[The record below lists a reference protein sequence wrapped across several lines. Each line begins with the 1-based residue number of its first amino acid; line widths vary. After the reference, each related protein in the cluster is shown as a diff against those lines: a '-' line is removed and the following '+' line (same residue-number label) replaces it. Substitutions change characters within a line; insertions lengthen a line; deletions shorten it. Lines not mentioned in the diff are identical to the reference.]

1 MFIKM
6 GIEMAKIRKLFLKIG
21 SFGYTIGCLKADI
34 NAGII
39 IAMLNCGGLTIS
51 SGKLTAEG

>member
-1 MFIKM
+1 M

-34 NAGII
+34 NAGIG
-39 IAMLNCGGLTIS
+39 IAYIKGRQQAKVNRQQVIASCL
-51 SGKLTAEG
+51 